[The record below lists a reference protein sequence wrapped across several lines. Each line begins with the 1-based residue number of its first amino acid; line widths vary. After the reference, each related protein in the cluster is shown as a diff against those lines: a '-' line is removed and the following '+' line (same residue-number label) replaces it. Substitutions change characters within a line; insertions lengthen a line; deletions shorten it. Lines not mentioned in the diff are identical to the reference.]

1 VTAEW
6 GGEEGAYC
14 LAMPVTNDLAL
25 ILGREIFGY
34 PKKMGTIFFKRQQD
48 TVEGWTERRGVR
60 LLEVRAQLTGRLNQ
74 EGAEAAMQTVFQP
87 NHDLIFYTYK
97 VFPSPTTRGFDYP
110 PRLIRNVVKLHRSTV
125 AVGMAELMLRSSGHD
140 PWGEVEVV
148 QVLGA
153 LYTKG
158 NSLMLPGTVVA
169 EVDPDAFAPY
179 ALMKLDSLTNE

>member
-1 VTAEW
+1 
-6 GGEEGAYC
+6 
-14 LAMPVTNDLAL
+14 
-25 ILGREIFGY
+25 
-34 PKKMGTIFFKRQQD
+34 
-48 TVEGWTERRGVR
+48 
-60 LLEVRAQLTGRLNQ
+60 
-74 EGAEAAMQTVFQP
+74 
-87 NHDLIFYTYK
+87 
-97 VFPSPTTRGFDYP
+97 
-110 PRLIRNVVKLHRSTV
+110 
-125 AVGMAELMLRSSGHD
+125 MAELVLRSSGHD